1 MLLLMFCIKR
11 YLNSLY
17 YKILLQKNFK
27 RYDFL
32 SNGKCRCL
40 LTNKS
45 DLKSLGFKFINSETN
60 EGTTFFNYKKG
71 NIEVA
76 LASTFEQNRNGK
88 GLTEYE
94 ISVSTFK

>member
-1 MLLLMFCIKR
+1 M
-11 YLNSLY
+11 
-17 YKILLQKNFK
+17 
-27 RYDFL
+27 
-32 SNGKCRCL
+32 
-40 LTNKS
+40 
-45 DLKSLGFKFINSETN
+45 KSLGFKFINSETN